1 MSAETILYLCTRVK
15 NPAIVE
21 KNRPIRSFGEKNKY
35 SSKCLE
41 LSNSSRNRI
50 KFFSPPKHRVTK
62 ICFLVLAVITY
73 PKATPYYSKV
83 YLNTTHFFRN
93 LTCWRNSLAARSSTS
108 PLTAAEWTFLMS
120 FISCGI
126 ESRNFR
132 ILAWAEVCLTSKCPM
147 PSQTTFSSL
156 AKSWSWIQILMLVLW
171 TSIPKQWYL
180 WYYSCLSIQNA
191 KVNTTN
197 VTISKYLLFLCG
209 FGQRVE
215 SWNWHIILMDEFLC
229 KFHNEIIQP
238 FLNLNC
244 APKWVKCVSQHINY

>member
-1 MSAETILYLCTRVK
+1 
-15 NPAIVE
+15 
-21 KNRPIRSFGEKNKY
+21 
-35 SSKCLE
+35 
-41 LSNSSRNRI
+41 
-50 KFFSPPKHRVTK
+50 
-62 ICFLVLAVITY
+62 
-73 PKATPYYSKV
+73 
-83 YLNTTHFFRN
+83 
-93 LTCWRNSLAARSSTS
+93 
-108 PLTAAEWTFLMS
+108 MS
-120 FISCGI
+120 FINCGI

-238 FLNLNC
+238 FLNLKC
-244 APKWVKCVSQHINY
+244 VPKCVSQHINYQKTTTPKISWYSTPISTFNVLSKWHDPNINGIPLSGKTPPRLL